1 MACSNPWRI
10 SSYGLHGCKPLTVV
24 QAAMAALAVA
34 GLKANQNA
42 AFPAKLP
49 DRRMNSAPFIRKY

>member
-1 MACSNPWRI
+1 M
-10 SSYGLHGCKPLTVV
+10 G
-24 QAAMAALAVA
+24 ALAVA

-49 DRRMNSAPFIRKY
+49 DPPDEFRTVHLQILGNPMRCCNG

>member
-1 MACSNPWRI
+1 
-10 SSYGLHGCKPLTVV
+10 
-24 QAAMAALAVA
+24 MAALAVA

-49 DRRMNSAPFIRKY
+49 VRRMNSAPLIRKY